1 MRKLKDFKGFYET
14 LIETTKSQKD
24 QMYWEVIKYSASFFK
39 LLCDI
44 LVDKRTD
51 WHTKL
56 VINSALAYFVVPNDV
71 IPEDEYGAIGYV
83 DDVFVCAYVL
93 RIIKTEFSDKV
104 LKDNWNEKGDISEI
118 VDEVFLKSKKIVGK
132 KYNEILIFSGLR
144 NRSLIEVEEADGEAL
159 SELVK
164 KAKGVKIY

>member
-1 MRKLKDFKGFYET
+1 MEKLKDFKGFYET
-14 LIETTKSQKD
+14 LIETIESQKD

-56 VINSALAYFVVPNDV
+56 VINSALSYFVVPNDI

-93 RIIKTEFSDKV
+93 RIIKAEFSDKV
-104 LKDNWNEKGDISEI
+104 LKENWSEEGDISEI
-118 VDEVFLKSKKIVGK
+118 VDEVL
-132 KYNEILIFSGLR
+132 
-144 NRSLIEVEEADGEAL
+144 EET
-159 SELVK
+159 ELVE
-164 KAKGVKIY
+164 ITEIIE